1 MAFWSSKNGFLK
13 FYCNDV
19 LLLTYVNFI
28 NKDMKLEIQKRLGM
42 FSTLRN
48 RSAQY
53 LLGKC
58 EKIGFFCQNFIFV
71 FGKLNILLLRLTN
84 SSSFTWELFCEGC
97 QFFESFPRPLKL
109 LECRYGHP
117 WKHIRARE
125 QLKKPITTYSTK
137 RVSYGQ
143 IP

>member
-1 MAFWSSKNGFLK
+1 MVKFLKQFLKENMSFWSSENGFLK

-53 LLGKC
+53 LLGKW
-58 EKIGFFCQNFIFV
+58 KKSDFLVKTSFFG
-71 FGKLNILLLRLTN
+71 FGKPDILLVRLTN
-84 SSSFTWELFCEGC
+84 SSSFT
-97 QFFESFPRPLKL
+97 
-109 LECRYGHP
+109 
-117 WKHIRARE
+117 
-125 QLKKPITTYSTK
+125 
-137 RVSYGQ
+137 
-143 IP
+143 